1 MNMTSKINA
10 IRIGL
15 LSLAILGL
23 ALLLNRA
30 TTVPVSATS
39 TITSVIVELRDDP
52 AAIYKARAEKS
63 GATVSA
69 EQLQAYRDQLSAKQ
83 DQFLNALRASGVDFT
98 VMTRAIKNYDGS
110 IAATIPLRYTLVYDG
125 IAMKV
130 SPGAIASIK
139 NMAQVKSVKPNTT
152 LYPSLNNSV
161 KYIHAPDVYGSVP
174 ELTQFDD
181 LREGYEGQ
189 GMYVSIIDTGV
200 DWTHPM
206 FGGDVTPPRLAVA
219 PPNSPVATNKKVVY
233 YLPLTDSAAYDGFGH
248 GTHVAST
255 VAGYLAQA
263 PGKDRTP
270 NTADD
275 IPLHGVAPQAKIM
288 SYKVC
293 SDVGS
298 TAAAVG
304 VGLPIGCQT
313 SDIVMA
319 IEDSVSP
326 FALKNADA
334 PVNSAGGQPKPV
346 ANVIN
351 MSLGGGGGPNE
362 VSAIAASNAALT
374 GTVVVA
380 ASGNSGPGE
389 GTTGSPAAG
398 VHVISVGATTHPGSV
413 PLWSVDMLQASAV
426 PAALTGGVTPAS
438 GLPKANGFDRIKL
451 YPMAGAPKPPVGSV
465 AQRYVYIDLPLG
477 PWPAAVS
484 GRIAL
489 VNLVLGATYGDQVM
503 QAAANGAI
511 GVILI
516 DDTQNATAVK
526 AIIPAATISVADA
539 KVLTDAIS
547 STDDNSVAPAN
558 GAVSELPI
566 RLNAFLADSFMGEMA
581 GFSSR
586 GPVQGMGQ
594 VKPDISAPGVT
605 VLAACPP
612 GSVLS
617 ALATADFIPGP
628 ATLDGAQSGNAVNY
642 TAIDGTSMASP
653 HMAGAAILVKQA
665 HLNWTPD
672 MIRTAFINTA
682 TNMRDLSNASK
693 PDGLTAD
700 SIIAQGGGLINI
712 SSAINAKAL
721 MGEVGDGIEK
731 PGILGS
737 HSFGDVPVLNSRV
750 TDTRTTT
757 VTVRDLSGQGGSYNL
772 RVANNRELQ
781 SSGVNVSLSNSTI
794 NVPAGGSASYTV
806 SVAIDGNV
814 IRQTSPSIEFQWY
827 VVAEGAGQTLRMPFY
842 LNASRSLPLQ
852 PQITVD
858 TIDDVMLAADGGN
871 VLAGGVTYNDY
882 PMNLGEDV
890 LVLEGNLEFLEVADS
905 GVNDLDF
912 YLCGPDDP
920 DCEHPIATSGVSGG
934 PEHIKVTI
942 TRPGT
947 YTWRVTGFANAP
959 ATSYTL
965 TTTKTLGSAPPVAQ
979 AIAGEFTDAQG
990 KAVDF
995 DGNFTL
1001 RWQGAGGETGYEI
1014 ERSADGTNYQ
1024 TIGTATAGQTSAALT
1039 NQPNGNL
1046 SYRVRALT
1054 PGLIG
1059 SYVTA
1064 ASNTVNVTVDRRTK
1078 VDITNLVTT
1087 AISNVGLTGGV
1098 FKLDLAMTSNST
1110 SAYVPLVDLNVVKIT
1125 SGTGTVSVKN
1135 ADNSGDGKSV
1145 ATAALFGYSN
1155 QLGTDQ
1161 LFSPAEVSGVRTLQF
1176 NDSTSEMF
1184 SFDVNVTAYLSAGG
1198 GGAGAAAPA
1207 GSGAGSGS
1215 SSSGSSLLPLTKV
1228 MRITVNPLTKIV
1240 SVKLL

>member
-1 MNMTSKINA
+1 MIGKFIN
-10 IRIGL
+10 IRSGL
-15 LSLAILGL
+15 VLLAIIGL
-23 ALLLNRA
+23 ALLLNRT
-30 TTVPVSATS
+30 TTVQVSATS
-39 TITSVIVELRDDP
+39 GTTSVIVELKDDP
-52 AAIYKARAEKS
+52 AAIYKAKAEKS
-63 GATVSA
+63 GAPVSA
-69 EQLQAYRDQLSAKQ
+69 EQLQAYRDQLATKQ
-83 DQFLNALRASGVDFT
+83 DQFLNALQASGVGFT
-98 VMTRAIKNYDGS
+98 VMTRDIKNYDGS

-130 SPGAIASIK
+130 SPSALAAIK
-139 NMAQVKSVKPNTT
+139 GMPQVKSVKPNTT
-152 LYPSLNNSV
+152 LYPNLHNSV
-161 KYIHAPDVYGSVP
+161 KYVHAPDVYGAVA
-174 ELTQFDD
+174 ELSQFDD

-189 GMYVSIIDTGV
+189 GMYVSVIDTGV

-206 FGGDVTPPRLAVA
+206 FGGDPTPPRLAVA
-219 PPNSPVATNKKVVY
+219 PANSPVATNKKVVY
-233 YLPLTDSAAYDGFGH
+233 YLPLTDTAAYDGFGH

-275 IPLHGVAPQAKIM
+275 VPLHGVAPQAKIM

-298 TAAAVG
+298 TAAALG

-313 SDIVMA
+313 ADIVMA

-326 FALKNADA
+326 FALKSADT
-334 PVNSAGGQPKPV
+334 PVNLAGGQPKPV
-346 ANVIN
+346 AHVIN

-374 GTVVVA
+374 GTIVVA

-398 VHVISVGATTHPGSV
+398 THVISVGATTHPGSV
-413 PLWSVDMLQASAV
+413 ELWSVDMLQASAV
-426 PAALTGGVTPAS
+426 PSSLTGGVTPATN
-438 GLPKANGFDRIKL
+438 LPKASGFDRLKV
-451 YPMAGAPKPPVGSV
+451 YPMAGVPMPPAGSV

-526 AIIPAATISVADA
+526 GIIPAATISVADA
-539 KVLTDAIS
+539 KILTDAIS
-547 STDDNSVAPAN
+547 STDDNSVSPEN

-566 RLNAFLADSFMGEMA
+566 RLNRFVTDSFMGQMA

-612 GSVLS
+612 GSLLS
-617 ALATADFIPGP
+617 ALSTADFVPGP
-628 ATLDGAQSGNAVNY
+628 TSLTEAESNSAVNY

-653 HMAGAAILVKQA
+653 HMAGAATLVKQA

-672 MIRTAFINTA
+672 MIRTVFINTA
-682 TNMRDLSNASK
+682 TNMRDLSGASK
-693 PDGLTAD
+693 ADGSAAD
-700 SIIAQGGGLINI
+700 SIIAQGGGLINVA
-712 SSAINAKAL
+712 SAINAKAL
-721 MGEVGDGIEK
+721 MGVSGDGIEK

-750 TDTRTTT
+750 TRTETTT
-757 VTVRDLSGQGGSYNL
+757 VTVRDLSGQGGTYNL
-772 RVANNRELQ
+772 SVANNRDLQ
-781 SSGVNVSLSNSTI
+781 MSGVNVSLSSSSI
-794 NVPAGGSASYTV
+794 NVPANGSATYTV
-806 SVAIDGNV
+806 SVAVDGNV
-814 IRQTSPSIEFQWY
+814 IRQTSPSVEFQWY
-827 VVAEGAGQTLRMPFY
+827 VVAKQAGQTLRMPFY
-842 LNASRSLPLQ
+842 LNASRSLPAQ
-852 PQITVD
+852 PRITVEP
-858 TIDDVMLAADGGN
+858 IDDTMLAADGGN
-871 VLAGGVTYNDY
+871 VLVGGLTYNDY
-882 PMNLGEDV
+882 PMSLGEDV

-912 YLCGPDDP
+912 YLCSGSDP
-920 DCEHPIATSGVSGG
+920 DCEHPIATSGVPGG

-942 TRPGT
+942 TQPGD
-947 YTWRVTGFANAP
+947 YFWRVTGFANAP

-965 TTTKTLGSAPPVAQ
+965 TTTKTLGNTPPTAQ
-979 AIAGEFTDAQG
+979 AIAGDFTDAQG

-995 DGNFTL
+995 DGNLTVN
-1001 RWQGAGGETGYEI
+1001 WQGAGSETGYEV
-1014 ERSADGTNYQ
+1014 ERSTDGTNYQ
-1024 TIGTATAGQTSAALT
+1024 TIATVPGSQTSLALT
-1039 NQPNGNL
+1039 DQPNGNL
-1046 SYRVRALT
+1046 SFRVRGLT
-1054 PGLIG
+1054 AGLIG

-1064 ASNTVNVTVDRRTK
+1064 AGNSVAVTVDRRSK
-1078 VDITNLVTT
+1078 VDITALATT
-1087 AISNVGLTGGV
+1087 AISNVSLTGGV

-1110 SAYVPLVDLNVVKIT
+1110 SAYVPVVDLNVIKIT

-1135 ADNSGDGKSV
+1135 ADNAGDGKS
-1145 ATAALFGYSN
+1145 ATTAALFGYSN
-1155 QLGTDQ
+1155 QLGSDQ
-1161 LFSPAEVSGVRTLQF
+1161 VFSPSEVTGVRTLQF
-1176 NDSTSEMF
+1176 NDSASEMF
-1184 SFDVNVTAYLSAGG
+1184 SFDVKVTAYLAGSGG
-1198 GGAGAAAPA
+1198 GGGSAAPA
-1207 GSGAGSGS
+1207 GAGAGSGS
-1215 SSSGSSLLPLTKV
+1215 SGSGSSLLPLTKI
-1228 MRITVNPLTKIV
+1228 MRITVNPLTKVV
-1240 SVKLL
+1240 SAKLL

>member
-1 MNMTSKINA
+1 MISKTNA
-10 IRIGL
+10 IRI
-15 LSLAILGL
+15 SFLALIILGA
-23 ALLLNRA
+23 ALLLNRT

-39 TITSVIVELRDDP
+39 NTTTVIVELQDEP

-63 GATVSA
+63 GAIVSA

-83 DQFLNALRASGVDFT
+83 DQFLNMLRSSGVNFT
-98 VMTRAIKNYDGS
+98 VMTRDIKNYDGS

-125 IAMKV
+125 IAMRL
-130 SPGAIASIK
+130 SPGAIATLKGMS
-139 NMAQVKSVKPNTT
+139 QVKSVKPNTT

-161 KYIHAPDVYGSVP
+161 KYIHAPDVYGAAA
-174 ELTQFDD
+174 ELTPFDD

-206 FGGDVTPPRLAVA
+206 FGGDPTPPRLAVA

-263 PGKDRTP
+263 PGKDRLP

-334 PVNSAGGQPKPV
+334 PVNSLGGTVKPV
-346 ANVIN
+346 AHVIN

-374 GTVVVA
+374 GTIVVA

-398 VHVISVGATTHPGSV
+398 THVISVGATTHPGSV
-413 PLWSVDMLQASAV
+413 SLWSVDMLQANAV
-426 PAALTGGVTPAS
+426 PTALTGGVTPATN
-438 GLPKANGFDRIKL
+438 LPKANGFDRIKI
-451 YPMAGAPKPPVGSV
+451 YPMAGTPKPPAGSV

-477 PWPAAVS
+477 PWPAGVS

-489 VNLVLGATYGDQVM
+489 INLVLGATYGDQVA

-511 GVILI
+511 GAILI

-526 AIIPAATISVADA
+526 GIIPAATISTADA
-539 KVLTDAIS
+539 KILMDAIS
-547 STDDNSVAPAN
+547 STDDNSVPPAN
-558 GAVSELPI
+558 GALSELPI
-566 RLNAFLADSFMGEMA
+566 RLNNFLSDSFMGEMA

-586 GPVQGMGQ
+586 GPVVGMGQ

-617 ALATADFIPGP
+617 ALATADYLPGP
-628 ATLDGAQSGNAVNY
+628 ATLDGSQSGNAVNY

-653 HMAGAAILVKQA
+653 HMAGAVTLVKQA

-672 MIRTAFINTA
+672 VIRTVFINTA
-682 TNMRDLSNASK
+682 TNMRDLSGAPK
-693 PDGLTAD
+693 ADGQMAD
-700 SIIAQGGGLINI
+700 SIIAQGGGLINVA
-712 SSAINAKAL
+712 SAINAKAL
-721 MGEVGDGIEK
+721 MGVSGDGIAT

-737 HSFGDVPVLNSRV
+737 HSFGDVPVLNSRTV
-750 TDTRTTT
+750 ETRTVP
-757 VTVRDLSGQGGSYNL
+757 VTVRDLSGQGGTYSL
-772 RVANNRELQ
+772 RVANNRDLLR
-781 SSGVNVSLSNSTI
+781 SGVNVSLSPATV
-794 NVPAGGSASYTV
+794 NVPAGGTATYNV

-814 IRQTSPSIEFQWY
+814 IRQTNPSIEFQWY
-827 VVAEGAGQTLRMPFY
+827 VVAESANQTLRMPFY
-842 LNASRSLPLQ
+842 LNASRSLPVQ
-852 PQITVD
+852 PRTTVD
-858 TIDDVMLAADGGN
+858 TIDDLMIAADGGN
-871 VLAGGVTYNDY
+871 QLVGGLTYNDY
-882 PMNLGEDV
+882 PMDLGEDV
-890 LVLEGNLEFLEVADS
+890 LTLEGTVEFLEVADS

-912 YLCGPDDP
+912 YLCAPDDP

-942 TRPGT
+942 TSPGT
-947 YTWRVTGFANAP
+947 YKWRVTGFANAP

-965 TTTKTLGSAPPVAQ
+965 TTTKTLGSNPPVAQ

-995 DGNFTL
+995 DGAFNL
-1001 RWQGAGGETGYEI
+1001 SWQGDAGETGYEI
-1014 ERSADGTNYQ
+1014 ERSTDGTNYEVIAGTQSHQ
-1024 TIGTATAGQTSAALT
+1024 TTLALT
-1039 NQPNGNL
+1039 DQPNGNL

-1054 PGLIG
+1054 PGLVG
-1059 SYVTA
+1059 KYVTA
-1064 ASNTVNVTVDRRTK
+1064 ASNAVAINVDRRTK

-1087 AISNVGLTGGV
+1087 AISNVTLTGGV
-1098 FKLDLAMTSNST
+1098 FKLDLAMTSRST

-1125 SGTGTVSVKN
+1125 SGSGTVSVKN
-1135 ADNSGDGKSV
+1135 ADNSGDGKST
-1145 ATAALFGYSN
+1145 ATAALFGFSN
-1155 QLGTDQ
+1155 QLGADQ
-1161 LFSPAEVSGVRTLQF
+1161 IFTPSEVTGIRTLQF
-1176 NDSTSEMF
+1176 NDNTSEMF
-1184 SFDVNVTAYLSAGG
+1184 SFDVNVTAYVPASGGAGGGGAAPAGG
-1198 GGAGAAAPA
+1198 GGAGA
-1207 GSGAGSGS
+1207 GSGGSG
-1215 SSSGSSLLPLTKV
+1215 GSLLPLTKV
-1228 MRITVNPLTKIV
+1228 MRITVNPLTRLV